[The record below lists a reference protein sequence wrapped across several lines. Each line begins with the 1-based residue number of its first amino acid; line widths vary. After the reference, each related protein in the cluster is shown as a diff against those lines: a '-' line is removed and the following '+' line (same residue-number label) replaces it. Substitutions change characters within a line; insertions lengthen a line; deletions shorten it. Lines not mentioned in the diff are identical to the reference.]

1 MDDERGTAIGAT
13 TKLIGLL
20 GHPVGHSRSPAIHNA
35 AFASQG
41 LDLVYLAF
49 DVLPEGLCA
58 AVAGLR
64 ALGAVGANVTVPHKE
79 RVISLLDDIEPVAG
93 RTGAVNTIV
102 NRDGRLVG
110 HNTDIHGFLSAL
122 ESGWGR
128 GPAGARC
135 LVVGAGG
142 AARAVIAG
150 LSSAGATEIWV
161 YNRTES
167 RARELCRE
175 ASAWSGV
182 PMRAL
187 SESDLVFFGPQAD
200 LIVNAT
206 SVGLDEKVK
215 GTPIPVDILR
225 GGQTVMD
232 LVCSMRTT
240 PLLAAADIRGA
251 VALDG
256 YEMLVQQA
264 ARSYELW
271 TGRTAPVQLMRSKAR
286 GH

>member
-1 MDDERGTAIGAT
+1 MDDERGTAIGAA

-20 GHPVGHSRSPAIHNA
+20 GHPVSHSRSPAMHNA

-41 LDLVYLAF
+41 LDFVYLAF
-49 DVLPEGLCA
+49 DVPVDDLWA

-79 RVISLLDDIEPVAG
+79 RVISLLDDVDPLAL

-110 HNTDIHGFLSAL
+110 HNSDIHGFLSAL

-128 GPAGARC
+128 GPAGIRC

-150 LSSAGATEIWV
+150 LSSGGAAEIWV

-175 ASAWSGV
+175 ASAWSDV
-182 PMRAL
+182 PLRVL
-187 SESDLVFFGPQAD
+187 NESDLLSFGPQAD

-206 SVGLDEKVK
+206 SVGLDDRVK
-215 GTPIPVDILR
+215 GTPVPVDILH

-232 LVCSMRTT
+232 IVCSTHTT
-240 PLLAAADIRGA
+240 PLLAAADMRGA